1 MISTKYDMY
10 DAMEKEMIKAKRA
23 RIQNPNQF

>member
-1 MISTKYDMY
+1 MY